1 MVTDE
6 IVQFESDRYNVPPVN
21 NFLDNQQVLEI
32 VEKNTLTLNFTIC
45 LINIMKEESDREN
58 TKMVKLACVICLKH
72 FPVQRK

>member
-32 VEKNTLTLNFTIC
+32 VEKNTLTLNFTNLPDKYNERRI
-45 LINIMKEESDREN
+45 R
-58 TKMVKLACVICLKH
+58 
-72 FPVQRK
+72 